1 WFYSRSRQE
10 LWHKGATSG
19 NFLKVVEVQ
28 QDCDG
33 DAIVVQVNPVGP
45 ACHTGTESC
54 FDSGVL
60 DAALLEADGSAE
72 KLGPGVLQ
80 ELLDVINQRVSEKPE
95 GSYTVSLI
103 EEGPGRVAQKVVE
116 EAGETAQFD
125 FLTPADIP
133 SGATLVDILEVQG
146 TLVQRYTLPEGGSF
160 TIAQGLA
167 GEGPSDMRTP
177 SSESQSLDLRGTTGQ
192 LFESQ
197 SGDQVLLT
205 WSEGELFFS
214 VAGDLTAEQALAITE
229 SLE

>member
-1 WFYSRSRQE
+1 MFEMIQFDDRGLLAAIVQDADSGRVLMHAYMNEEALKRTLEGPDAWFYSRSRQE

-33 DAIVVQVNPVGP
+33 DAIVVQVNPAGP
-45 ACHTGTESC
+45 ACHTGAESC

-60 DAALLEADGSAE
+60 DAALLEADGSTE

-116 EAGETAQFD
+116 EAGETA
-125 FLTPADIP
+125 
-133 SGATLVDILEVQG
+133 
-146 TLVQRYTLPEGGSF
+146 
-160 TIAQGLA
+160 IA
-167 GEGPSDMRTP
+167 SV
-177 SSESQSLDLRGTTGQ
+177 SQTHDDVANEMGDL
-192 LFESQ
+192 LYHCM
-197 SGDQVLLT
+197 VLLASLKMPVDMV
-205 WSEGELFFS
+205 WE
-214 VAGDLTAEQALAITE
+214 VLAKRRG
-229 SLE
+229 

>member
-1 WFYSRSRQE
+1 MIQFDDRGLLAAIVQDADSGRVLMHAYMNKEALKRTLEGPDAWFYSRSRQE

-33 DAIVVQVNPVGP
+33 DAIVVQVNPAGP
-45 ACHTGTESC
+45 ACHTGAESC

-60 DAALLEADGSAE
+60 DAALLEADGSTE

-116 EAGETAQFD
+116 EAGETA
-125 FLTPADIP
+125 
-133 SGATLVDILEVQG
+133 
-146 TLVQRYTLPEGGSF
+146 
-160 TIAQGLA
+160 IA
-167 GEGPSDMRTP
+167 SV
-177 SSESQSLDLRGTTGQ
+177 SQTHDDVANEMGDL
-192 LFESQ
+192 LYHCM
-197 SGDQVLLT
+197 VLLASLKMPVDMV
-205 WSEGELFFS
+205 WE
-214 VAGDLTAEQALAITE
+214 VLAKRRG
-229 SLE
+229 

>member
-1 WFYSRSRQE
+1 MIQLDDRGLLAAIVQDADSGRVLMHAYMNEEALKRTLEGPDAWFYSRSRQE

-33 DAIVVQVNPVGP
+33 DAIVVQVNPAGP
-45 ACHTGTESC
+45 ACHTGAESC

-116 EAGETAQFD
+116 EAGETA
-125 FLTPADIP
+125 
-133 SGATLVDILEVQG
+133 
-146 TLVQRYTLPEGGSF
+146 
-160 TIAQGLA
+160 IA
-167 GEGPSDMRTP
+167 SV
-177 SSESQSLDLRGTTGQ
+177 SQTHDDVANEMGDL
-192 LFESQ
+192 LYHCM
-197 SGDQVLLT
+197 VLLASLKMPVDMV
-205 WSEGELFFS
+205 WE
-214 VAGDLTAEQALAITE
+214 VLAKRRG
-229 SLE
+229 

>member
-1 WFYSRSRQE
+1 MIQFDDRGLLAAIVQDADSGRVLMHAYMNEEALKRTLEGPDAWFYSRSRQE

-33 DAIVVQVNPVGP
+33 DAIVVQVNPAGP
-45 ACHTGTESC
+45 ACHTGAESC

-60 DAALLEADGSAE
+60 DAALLEADGSTE

-116 EAGETAQFD
+116 EAGETA
-125 FLTPADIP
+125 
-133 SGATLVDILEVQG
+133 
-146 TLVQRYTLPEGGSF
+146 
-160 TIAQGLA
+160 IA
-167 GEGPSDMRTP
+167 SV
-177 SSESQSLDLRGTTGQ
+177 SQTHDDVANEMGDL
-192 LFESQ
+192 LYHCM
-197 SGDQVLLT
+197 VLLASLKMPVDMV
-205 WSEGELFFS
+205 WE
-214 VAGDLTAEQALAITE
+214 VLAKRRG
-229 SLE
+229 